1 MEAYEVSRKFADMV
15 VACAIALK
23 YGKADKIGSMRDS
36 DVEVECFRRGDVTYV
51 QFWNSAFSIIELSNL
66 NEGELNCKIFL
77 GNNVLDV
84 RNVKVETDDSYLMIY
99 VEGENGEHIFD
110 ARFRIVN

>member
-1 MEAYEVSRKFADMV
+1 MEAYEASRKFADMV

-36 DVEVECFRRGDVTYV
+36 DVEVECFRRGNVTYV
-51 QFWNSAFSIIELSNL
+51 QLWNSAFSIIELSDF

-99 VEGENGEHIFD
+99 IEGKNGEHIFE
-110 ARFRIVN
+110 FMYRIVN

>member
-1 MEAYEVSRKFADMV
+1 MEAYKVSRKFADIV
-15 VACAIALK
+15 TDCAIALN
-23 YGKADKIGSMRDS
+23 YGKADRIENMRDS

-51 QFWNSAFSIIELSNL
+51 QFWNSAFSIIELSDF

-99 VEGENGEHIFD
+99 IEGKNGEHIFEVMY
-110 ARFRIVN
+110 RIVN